1 MSSEDR
7 EPARPREVS
16 SGEGRPEETRAEVAR
31 RRLAELAASF
41 EAEMAAR
48 VAEAE
53 PPASVAPVEVAPAEV
68 SASRGGT
75 RRARTSLP
83 RAARVSAAHLRV
95 VGALGVAAV
104 VVLGAVL
111 LSGRPEASDDIAPLA
126 VSGETAADSGG
137 ESAPGADDQP
147 PELVIDVIGEV
158 ATPGIVTVPRGAR
171 VHEAIEAAGGLDGKV
186 DTSGVNLARVLEDGE
201 QIIVGPAPEVAPG
214 AAAAPGGTGATG
226 AKISLNQAT
235 VEQLDTLPGVGPVT
249 AAAIIAWR
257 DENGSFSS
265 VEDLLDVKG
274 IGDVTFAELRE
285 LVTP

>member
-1 MSSEDR
+1 MSSKDLDAVR
-7 EPARPREVS
+7 SDEP
-16 SGEGRPEETRAEVAR
+16 RPEETRADVAR
-31 RRLAELAASF
+31 RRLADLAASF

-48 VAEAE
+48 AAEADPL
-53 PPASVAPVEVAPAEV
+53 PPIAPVEVAPARAEAPV
-68 SASRGGT
+68 GGGGT
-75 RRARTSLP
+75 RRAAALP
-83 RAARVSAAHLRV
+83 RALRLSGAHLRV

-111 LSGRPEASDDIAPLA
+111 LSGRPEASEDIAPLA
-126 VSGETAADSGG
+126 VSGEAAGDSEEGETESGG
-137 ESAPGADDQP
+137 ADGQP
-147 PELVIDVIGEV
+147 TELVVDVIGEV
-158 ATPGIVTVPRGAR
+158 ATPGIVTVPPGSR
-171 VHEAIEAAGGLDGKV
+171 VYEAIEAAGGLDGEV

-214 AAAAPGGTGATG
+214 PAGSPGAAGAPAG
-226 AKISLNQAT
+226 KISLNRAT

-265 VEDLLDVKG
+265 VEDLLDVTG
-274 IGDVTFAELRE
+274 IGDVTFAELRD

>member
-1 MSSEDR
+1 MSSKDL
-7 EPARPREVS
+7 EPGRPDEA
-16 SGEGRPEETRAEVAR
+16 RPEETRAEVAR

-48 VAEAE
+48 AAEAE
-53 PPASVAPVEVAPAEV
+53 PPAPIAPVEVEPARADARV
-68 SASRGGT
+68 GRGGT
-75 RRARTSLP
+75 RRAQATLP
-83 RAARVSAAHLRV
+83 RAIRLSATHLRV

-126 VSGETAADSGG
+126 VSGDAAPSSGE
-137 ESAPGADDQP
+137 ESAAEPT
-147 PELVIDVIGEV
+147 ELVIDVIGEV
-158 ATPGIVTVPRGAR
+158 VDPGIVTVPPGSR
-171 VHEAIEAAGGLDGKV
+171 VHEAIEAAGGLDGEV

-201 QIIVGPAPEVAPG
+201 QIIVGPAPEIAPG
-214 AAAAPGGTGATG
+214 AAGAPAGGAAPG

-274 IGDVTFAELRE
+274 IGDVTFAELRD

>member
-1 MSSEDR
+1 
-7 EPARPREVS
+7 
-16 SGEGRPEETRAEVAR
+16 
-31 RRLAELAASF
+31 
-41 EAEMAAR
+41 MAAR
-48 VAEAE
+48 VAEAD
-53 PPASVAPVEVAPAEV
+53 PPAPVAPVEVMPAETEV
-68 SASRGGT
+68 PASRGGT
-75 RRARTSLP
+75 RRARASLP

-95 VGALGVAAV
+95 VGALGVASV

-111 LSGRPEASDDIAPLA
+111 LSGRPEASDDLAPLA
-126 VSGETAADSGG
+126 VSGDVTASGEQSAASGEESVGSGG
-137 ESAPGADDQP
+137 QP
-147 PELVIDVIGEV
+147 SELVIDVIGEV
-158 ATPGIVTVPRGAR
+158 ATPGIVTVPRGSR
-171 VHEAIEAAGGLDGKV
+171 VYEAIEAAGGLDGKV

-214 AAAAPGGTGATG
+214 AAPVPGGTAAAG

-257 DENGSFSS
+257 EENGSFSS
-265 VEDLLDVKG
+265 AEDLLDVKG